1 MLQQFCLKKAAMGL
15 VKRMK
20 QNWDRTTFDM
30 TKCLYCFNCFETTLP
45 VHCYGKLLPQESRK
59 TRISCNVKI

>member
-30 TKCLYCFNCFETTLP
+30 TKCLYCFKLHFRFIAMGNCCHKKAEKP
-45 VHCYGKLLPQESRK
+45 ESAAM
-59 TRISCNVKI
+59 